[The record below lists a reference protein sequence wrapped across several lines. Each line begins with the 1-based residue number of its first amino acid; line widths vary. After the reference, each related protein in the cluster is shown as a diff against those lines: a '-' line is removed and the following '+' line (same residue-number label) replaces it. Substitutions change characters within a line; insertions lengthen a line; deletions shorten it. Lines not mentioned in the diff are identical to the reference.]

1 MGAHENVLV
10 FGEVDGDRL
19 SSLTLELLGVGARLA
34 EDLHQGLHLVY
45 LGAEVPVALEE
56 AYGYGAQGVHAA
68 ADALLGV
75 YQPDLFL
82 QAMEQI
88 VARLKPRIVLFG
100 QTDLGSD
107 LAPRLAFRL
116 RTRVTLDCIDL
127 TIDGDTGL
135 LEQVKPVFGGKA
147 HATFRYGTFPQIASV
162 RQGSFAP
169 AVYAGVSTTAV
180 LPVDLTLD
188 SARARTRLV
197 EKIQDETLSQALNLA
212 SASVVV
218 SGGRGIRNKEGVE
231 LISKTAS
238 LLGGAI
244 GGTRAAV
251 DEGLLPRSLL
261 VGLTGRR
268 VNPRLYMAIG
278 ISGSLHHMAGCMRSR
293 TIVAVNTDESAAIFM
308 FSHIGVVGDY
318 REVLEGFNDEVTSA
332 RLRRGVSPPGCEEH
346 ARE

>member
-1 MGAHENVLV
+1 MQTHENVLV
-10 FGEVDGDRL
+10 FGEVDENHL
-19 SSLTLELLGVGARLA
+19 SALTVELLGIGARLA
-34 EDLHQGLHLVY
+34 GGLHQDLHLVY
-45 LGAEVPVALEE
+45 LGAEMPPVLEE
-56 AYGYGAQGVHAA
+56 AYGYGAQGVYAA
-68 ADALLGV
+68 TDPLLGD

-88 VARLKPRIVLFG
+88 VARLRPRIILFG
-100 QTDLGSD
+100 QTDRGLD

-116 RTRVTLDCIDL
+116 RTGVTLDCIDL
-127 TIDGDTGL
+127 AIDGETGL

-147 HATFRYGTFPQIASV
+147 HATFRNHAFPQIASI

-169 AVYAGVSTTAV
+169 APYAGSTSQSGTI
-180 LPVDLTLD
+180 PIDLALD
-188 SARARTRLV
+188 SSRGLTRLV
-197 EKIQDETLSQALNLA
+197 AKVQDETLSLALDLA

-251 DEGLLPRSLL
+251 DDRLLPRSIL

-268 VNPRLYMAIG
+268 VNPRLYIAVG

-293 TIVAVNTDESAAIFM
+293 TIVAVNTDESASIFA
-308 FSHIGVVGDY
+308 FSHVGVVGDC
-318 REVLEGFNDEVTSA
+318 REVLEAFNNEVA
-332 RLRRGVSPPGCEEH
+332 KIKDGG
-346 ARE
+346 